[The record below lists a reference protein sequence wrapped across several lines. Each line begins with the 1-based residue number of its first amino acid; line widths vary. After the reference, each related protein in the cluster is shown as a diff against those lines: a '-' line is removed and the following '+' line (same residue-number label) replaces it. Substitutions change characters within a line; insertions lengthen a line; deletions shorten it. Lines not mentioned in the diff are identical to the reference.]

1 MTLREAAAGDLDSLL
16 HLYLHLH
23 ETSLPPAGEGLR
35 AAWQQLLDD
44 PGCHL
49 IVAEGEGRI
58 LASCTCYLLPNLTR
72 GARPFALVENVVT
85 HPDHRRRGCATACL
99 RRAEEIAR
107 RAGCYKI
114 MLMRG
119 AKDEGTLSFYRK
131 AGFDSGEKTAFTRRF

>member
-23 ETSLPPAGEGLR
+23 ETSLPPEGEGLR
-35 AAWQQLLDD
+35 AAWRQLLDD

-49 IVAEGEGRI
+49 IVAEEEGSI

-85 HPDHRRRGCATACL
+85 HPAHRRRGCATACL

-107 RAGCYKI
+107 RAGYYKI
-114 MLMRG
+114 VLMSG
-119 AKDEGTLSFYRK
+119 AKDEGTLSFYRE
-131 AGFDSGEKTAFTRRF
+131 AGFDSGEKTAFIRRL